1 MQAYRWCFS
10 LFLAILFGVPGY
22 CAVGALEVST
32 FVGGVDDSFVDERL
46 ARKVGLPL
54 VELTNP
60 KTVLDLE

>member
-1 MQAYRWCFS
+1 M
-10 LFLAILFGVPGY
+10 
-22 CAVGALEVST
+22 GALEVST